1 MFKSITLLGVLAS
14 TVVATSYNLVDN
26 FVGGSFLTGFNWE
39 AIPDPTHG
47 AVNYTD
53 QAFAIAQNL
62 TYTSSDTLI
71 LRADYTHVTNYPTGP
86 GRNSVRIR
94 SNKEY
99 TTAVT
104 ILDLRHMPQGCAT
117 WPAFWTTLE
126 SDWPDNGEVDIIEG
140 VNDVSP
146 NQSTLHTTAGCT
158 MVASTMSQTG
168 TLVTTDCNTA
178 DNGNAGC
185 GVQTTKASRP
195 NYLPVILGGWY
206 AMERTTS
213 QINIWF
219 WARDD
224 TSVPADVSSG
234 AASVVTSSWGL
245 PVANFVSTNCNFDH
259 FGPQNIIINLTLCGD
274 WAGAV
279 YPSTCPS
286 TCTNYVNTEPAAF
299 ENAYWD
305 IAWLKVY
312 E

>member
-168 TLVTTDCNTA
+168 T
-178 DNGNAGC
+178 
-185 GVQTTKASRP
+185 
-195 NYLPVILGGWY
+195 
-206 AMERTTS
+206 TS